1 MIGLLPDIP
10 LERIHFIGNSSLR
23 GARQAMLSYE
33 ALNKVREIARKM
45 TYFELSVDPI
55 FMDEYTAALFLPH
68 TNMELFP
75 SVGEKLGLS

>member
-1 MIGLLPDIP
+1 
-10 LERIHFIGNSSLR
+10 
-23 GARQAMLSYE
+23 
-33 ALNKVREIARKM
+33 M

-75 SVGEKLGLS
+75 SVGEKLGV